1 MFIKAKRM
9 DNLEKKVSEYKNKVA
24 VKYLNLRGYECDEST
39 KSMAK
44 VNSILKAKQQRVVL
58 EIKNEIVSRLGA
70 YYTWEASIRV
80 KIVDTITG
88 KEV

>member
-9 DNLEKKVSEYKNKVA
+9 DNLEKKVSEYKNKLA
-24 VKYLNLRGYECDEST
+24 VKYLNQRGYECDESK
-39 KSMAK
+39 KSMTK
-44 VNSILKAKQQRVVL
+44 VNSILRSQHRKVVF
-58 EIKNEIVSRLGA
+58 EIKDEIVSRLGA

-80 KIVDTITG
+80 KIVDAITG

>member
-9 DNLEKKVSEYKNKVA
+9 DNLEKKVSEYKNKLA
-24 VKYLNLRGYECDEST
+24 VKYLKQRGYECDESK

-44 VNSILKAKQQRVVL
+44 VNSILRSQHRKVVF
-58 EIKNEIVSRLGA
+58 EIKDEIVSRSGA
-70 YYTWEASIRV
+70 YYTWEAHVRA
-80 KIVDTITG
+80 KIIDVVTR